1 MATLLR
7 SRFPAVLCGV
17 LGILIACG
25 GVQNAVGQVTE
36 PGGGNGTGIAK
47 PPEKPAPLKFG
58 PELKAEVLEKI
69 DNLID
74 TRCYAAGVDFTKWA
88 EHKAKHQTELDEATT
103 HDKFAAAV
111 TKALGEF
118 GISHFKVQSPR
129 AAAQR
134 NRTSMIGVGVSLKAG
149 PDGLLILSLVPDGPA
164 STSGLKVGDT
174 IIAIDGEK
182 ASAPEMLRG
191 EVDTN
196 VEVRVRGQDGHE
208 EEFILTR
215 KQFSTL
221 RKDSLRWVD
230 DETAV
235 LKVNSFTVGYS
246 RDNIAKFIDE
256 AAGKGQNL
264 ILDLRNNGGGTT
276 TALNHLLSHLM
287 PGGTPIGT
295 SVSRSIAKAY
305 EKEMQGDSKD
315 AIEISKWSKKKW
327 TTRQRVN
334 TRFEGKVAVLINGGS
349 GSASEITAAALR
361 EVRDAVV
368 VGTPSA
374 GAVLVSTFVTL
385 PGGYAMQIPLEDY
398 VTIKGVRLEGNP
410 IVPDVELATPPLA
423 LDIDPTEDP
432 VIMRALTELR
442 SRGIPSIEEVPA
454 AKTDPAPE
462 GEPK

>member
-7 SRFPAVLCGV
+7 SRFTAVLSGV
-17 LGILIACG
+17 LGVLIACG
-25 GVQNAVGQVTE
+25 GARKAVGQITE
-36 PGGGNGTGIAK
+36 PGGGNGTGIAA
-47 PPEKPAPLKFG
+47 PSEKPAARKFG
-58 PELKAEVLEKI
+58 PELKAEVLEKV

-74 TRCYAAGVDFTKWA
+74 TRCYAAGVDFSKWA
-88 EHKAKHQTELDEATT
+88 EHKAKHQTEIDEALT
-103 HDKFAAAV
+103 HEKFAAALS
-111 TKALGEF
+111 KALGEF

-134 NRTSMIGVGVSLKAG
+134 NRTSMIGVGVSLKLET
-149 PDGLLILSLVPDGPA
+149 DGLLIMSLVADGPA
-164 STSGLKVGDT
+164 ATAGLKVGDT

-191 EVDTN
+191 EEDTN

-221 RKDSLRWVD
+221 RKDSLKWVD
-230 DETAV
+230 EETAV

-256 AAGKGQNL
+256 ATSKGQNL

-276 TALNHLLSHLM
+276 TALNHLLSHFM

-305 EKEMQGDSKD
+305 ENEMQGDSKD
-315 AIEISKWSKKKW
+315 AIEIAKWSKKKW
-327 TTRQRVN
+327 MTRQRVN
-334 TRFEGKVAVLINGGS
+334 TRFDGKVAVLINGGS
-349 GSASEITAAALR
+349 GSASEITTAALR

-374 GAVLVSTFVTL
+374 GAVLVSTFVVL

-410 IVPDVELATPPLA
+410 IVPDIELATPSLA
-423 LDIDPTEDP
+423 LDIEPEDDP
-432 VIMRALTELR
+432 VIMRALAELK
-442 SRGIPSIEEVPA
+442 SRTVASKEEIPA
-454 AKTDPAPE
+454 AKTEPPAE